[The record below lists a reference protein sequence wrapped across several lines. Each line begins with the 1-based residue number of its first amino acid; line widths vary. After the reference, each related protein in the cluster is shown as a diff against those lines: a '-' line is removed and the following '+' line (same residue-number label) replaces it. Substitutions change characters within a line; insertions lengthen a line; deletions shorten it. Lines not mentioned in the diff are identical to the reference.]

1 MENWEKAL
9 HDHYSPFGVIQE
21 VILHLIMD
29 GLEDHE
35 TLSKELLE
43 VTKVEEATM
52 AERNGEGQRVQA
64 QVASLSSA
72 RGILGS

>member
-1 MENWEKAL
+1 
-9 HDHYSPFGVIQE
+9 
-21 VILHLIMD
+21 MD
-29 GLEDHE
+29 GVEDHE
-35 TLSKELLE
+35 TPSKKLLE

-72 RGILGS
+72 RGVLGS